1 MTLLNAHHRPVRLR
15 SFLSQA
21 GHVVAVIGRSPLVV
35 NGYALVASAGVTSAL
50 GLVFWGLAAHLYT
63 PEQVGLGAALISTM
77 LTLGN
82 ISQLNLGNFLNR
94 YLPPAGG
101 NALRLV
107 LSAYALAA
115 SAAAILS
122 ALAVFF
128 ASHLVEDLSFLREQP
143 LSAAGFVVATVAW
156 TLFALQ
162 DSVLAGLRRSTVV
175 PIENALFSAAKLL
188 LLALFANSALL
199 GSGLYAAWVL
209 PLPLLLAVINSLVFF
224 RFLPQHRFSEAAAP
238 GRQALARYFGW
249 DYVGTLASMAT
260 MGIAPLVVLHYGGSS
275 NLAVY
280 YISWEVAYGVY
291 LIGRSMG
298 ISLLAE
304 AAFDAAKLRQLAI
317 EAMIYTTVP
326 LAGVVLVLLFGAPML
341 LTLLGSQYSEVSPIL
356 LQLLALSC
364 LPWSVVT
371 LILAVARAIG
381 RTEVVAMVQVAT
393 LLIVLGLGTPLVIA
407 HGPVGM
413 AAAWFLAHCVI
424 ATGLLVSLSLR
435 LGPSGRLEIGLR
447 LLSSLARLYGHTR
460 PRAQSSMPLEPPI
473 AQFCAATGIAA
484 ADPRTIREFRRE
496 SDVCTALFETSET
509 DGERLIFKSASSA
522 EGRGALIRHIVSSQ
536 ALAAEPLLEGLGFA
550 SSKIIACRIGMS
562 EVALVEH
569 AWPGEDGRAIL
580 SSSRRHFPAL
590 AHALAGIAEIHARTA
605 VTATIDS
612 EWVYRWVGS
621 GADATRRAKRLLLG
635 EAARA
640 AAIAVFIDEQRQF
653 WLGRRLP
660 LGVGHGDF
668 CPGNLLFAT
677 GPGETDARV
686 TAIIDWEAA
695 TFDCPPALDAMFM
708 LLTARALRNGEELGF
723 AVRHMLEDPELTRD
737 EEAAMGS
744 LGAAFEVS
752 YGSLSNGAAIRALC
766 GLAWWRH
773 VATNLTKTSSF
784 AGKSLW
790 VSINVDLVLA
800 SYNRNCATAG
810 GPWSTAIACL
820 KDRKMQATEP
830 VHPWRS
836 KA

>member
-1 MTLLNAHHRPVRLR
+1 MTLLNTHHRPVRLR
-15 SFLSQA
+15 SFLTQA
-21 GHVVAVIGRSPLVV
+21 RHMLAAIGRSPLVF

-94 YLPPAGG
+94 YLPPAGA

-115 SAAAILS
+115 CAAAILS

-128 ASHLVEDLSFLREQP
+128 ASHLVADLSFLREQP

-188 LLALFANSALL
+188 LLALFANSTLL

-224 RFLPQHRFSEAAAP
+224 RFLPQHRFREQAAAP

-260 MGIAPLVVLHYGGSS
+260 IGIAPLVVLHYGGSS
-275 NLAVY
+275 ELAIY

-317 EAMIYTTVP
+317 EAIIYTTVP
-326 LAGVVLVLLFGAPML
+326 LAGVVLVLLFGAPL
-341 LTLLGSQYSEVSPIL
+341 LLSLLGSQYSEVSPIL

-381 RTEVVAMVQVAT
+381 RTEVVAIVQVAT
-393 LLIVLGLGTPLVIA
+393 LVIVLGLGTPLVIA

-413 AAAWFLAHCVI
+413 AAAWFLAHCVV
-424 ATGLLVSLSLR
+424 ATGLLASLSLR
-435 LGPSGRLEIGLR
+435 LGPSGRLDIGLR
-447 LLSSLARLYGHTR
+447 LLSSLARLYGHIR
-460 PRAQSSMPLEPPI
+460 PREQSSIPLETPI

-496 SDVCTALFETSET
+496 SDVCTALFQTKET

-536 ALAAEPLLEGLGFA
+536 ALAADPLLEGLGFA
-550 SSKIIACRIGMS
+550 SSKIIACRIGIS
-562 EVALVEH
+562 EVALVER

-590 AHALAGIAEIHARTA
+590 AHALAGIAEIHARTS
-605 VTATIDS
+605 VTATIDTD
-612 EWVYRWVGS
+612 WLYRWVDS
-621 GADATRRAKRLLLG
+621 GAEATRKAKRLLLG

-677 GPGETDARV
+677 GPGEGDARV

-695 TFDCPPALDAMFM
+695 TFDSPPALDAMFM
-708 LLTARALRNGEELGF
+708 LLTARALRHGEELGF
-723 AVRHMLEDPELTRD
+723 AVRHMLEHPALTRE

-752 YGSLSNGAAIRALC
+752 YGSLSNGAVIRALC

-773 VATNLTKTSSF
+773 VATNLIKTSNF

-800 SYNRNCATAG
+800 SYNRNCAIAG

-820 KDRKMQATEP
+820 KDRKMQAPE
-830 VHPWRS
+830 VGAS
-836 KA
+836 LAE